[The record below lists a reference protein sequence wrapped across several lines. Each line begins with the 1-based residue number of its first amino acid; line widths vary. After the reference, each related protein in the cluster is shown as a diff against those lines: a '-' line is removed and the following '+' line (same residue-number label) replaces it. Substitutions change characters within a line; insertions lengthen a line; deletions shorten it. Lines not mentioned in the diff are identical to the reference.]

1 LVRAYRVQIV
11 THRLGLFFNRH
22 VGYVVHAVE
31 CAVRIRLE
39 SREQRVEVFRRG
51 PGGGDKLECLAQRLI

>member
-1 LVRAYRVQIV
+1 MRTHSVQIV
-11 THRLGLFFNRH
+11 THRLGLFFSRD

-31 CAVRIRLE
+31 CAVRLRFE
-39 SREQRVEVFRRG
+39 SGEQRVEVFRRG